1 MLRIPLFYRQAL
13 KYYNKAFVSDRECF
27 ERTIMNQPLWGN
39 KYIANITH
47 GKKNVLFLRNWIRS
61 CARVVGDLM
70 FTNGTLDV
78 QFVYQK
84 IACKQNIHC
93 EIMLVKHALQ
103 PYEQILKQPVNGT
116 LNNIRRFRSREF
128 YDMFK

>member
-13 KYYNKAFVSDRECF
+13 KYYNIALFSDRDCF
-27 ERTIMNQPLWGN
+27 ERPIMNKPLLGN
-39 KYIANITH
+39 KYIVNITR

-61 CARVVGDLM
+61 GVRVVGDLM

-93 EIMLVKHALQ
+93 EIMLVKHALH
-103 PYEQILKQPVNGT
+103 PYERILKQPVNGT
-116 LNNIRRFRSREF
+116 LNNIRTF
-128 YDMFK
+128 